1 MTRIAI
7 LDTGR
12 EHAERLTIP
21 TFAIVH
27 RFWKPETICMSG
39 EEIFAASLEIDGQE
53 IQLRLPL
60 ALRLLFNYLATHRIA
75 QSASQI
81 EAGMRGDPF
90 YSRHA
95 RNSGSSK
102 NLTRRIARSSVKTY
116 IARLR
121 TALQIAFD
129 EAGVA
134 LRATEILISQTT
146 VGPEH
151 GYQLRAAVRFVHL
164 P

>member
-1 MTRIAI
+1 MTRTAT
-7 LDTGR
+7 LDSRR
-12 EHAERLTIP
+12 EATVRLTKP

-39 EEIFAASLEIDGQE
+39 EEVFAAWLEIDGQE
-53 IQLRLPL
+53 VQLRLPL
-60 ALRLLFNYLATHRIA
+60 ALRLLFNYLATHRLA

-81 EAGMRGDPF
+81 EAGMRDPF

-95 RNSGSSK
+95 KNSGSST
-102 NLTRRIARSSVKTY
+102 NLTRRMARSSVKTY

-134 LRATEILISQTT
+134 LNSTEILVSQAT
-146 VGPEH
+146 VGLEC